1 MSGHLSSA
9 QACQEQ
15 TLPELCSAPEPGGQ
29 RCGDLVSVLRVS
41 CPWTG
46 APVCDC
52 KPLWLLTGSCVC
64 VHQRLPRRA
73 PQSGCGFPPLL
84 L

>member
-1 MSGHLSSA
+1 MSGHLNSA

-15 TLPELCSAPEPGGQ
+15 MLPGLRSAPEPGGY
-29 RCGDLVSVLRVS
+29 RRGDLVSVPRVS

-46 APVCDC
+46 APVCDY

-64 VHQRLPRRA
+64 VHQRLP
-73 PQSGCGFPPLL
+73 
-84 L
+84 